1 MLCGVHSCS
10 KFYTLLTDFS
20 NPDIQLCLFCLQ
32 REWNLFEKISSWK
45 SNLWLEGKK
54 VIFKMLVGN
63 AISSNLRS
71 LIFKIFRGSM
81 PPDPPRR
88 TKISVRRFAAIRN
101 FCILLGTH
109 SKFGLDPRLAMYW
122 ELKNIHKAHVQ
133 YKRIHIW
140 TITVS
145 TALYRCF

>member
-1 MLCGVHSCS
+1 
-10 KFYTLLTDFS
+10 
-20 NPDIQLCLFCLQ
+20 
-32 REWNLFEKISSWK
+32 
-45 SNLWLEGKK
+45 
-54 VIFKMLVGN
+54 MLVGN

-109 SKFGLDPRLAMYW
+109 SKFGLDPRL
-122 ELKNIHKAHVQ
+122 
-133 YKRIHIW
+133 
-140 TITVS
+140 VS
-145 TALYRCF
+145 GSEDRGGDDNSIQLINFGKVGDQKFEEWQQKIGGWKGG

>member
-1 MLCGVHSCS
+1 
-10 KFYTLLTDFS
+10 
-20 NPDIQLCLFCLQ
+20 
-32 REWNLFEKISSWK
+32 
-45 SNLWLEGKK
+45 
-54 VIFKMLVGN
+54 MLVGN

-109 SKFGLDPRLAMYW
+109 SKFGLDPRLNFKPKQLTRHAPIGATTDN
-122 ELKNIHKAHVQ
+122 L
-133 YKRIHIW
+133 
-140 TITVS
+140 
-145 TALYRCF
+145 

>member
-1 MLCGVHSCS
+1 
-10 KFYTLLTDFS
+10 
-20 NPDIQLCLFCLQ
+20 
-32 REWNLFEKISSWK
+32 
-45 SNLWLEGKK
+45 
-54 VIFKMLVGN
+54 MLVGN

-109 SKFGLDPRLAMYW
+109 SKFGLDPRLQLEISRIYC
-122 ELKNIHKAHVQ
+122 LKFKRRYDIFYLISLRRNHKDHVP
-133 YKRIHIW
+133 RIREYYEEVIPRYTDLLLDLQFRHHFRM
-140 TITVS
+140 S
-145 TALYRCF
+145 RPTATMLLLGN